1 MRNELIKTYNLD
13 VSVDPK
19 GCGLIRGK
27 AIVIRLSKSMC
38 SIFQPRNLETRIWET
53 TIACNILTLLS
64 KNHQGQGHV
73 VAIEKRVYVIRPMCL
88 Y

>member
-1 MRNELIKTYNLD
+1 MRRPNELIWTYNLD

-38 SIFQPRNLETRIWET
+38 SIPTKKCGNSDMGDDDCMQYSD
-53 TIACNILTLLS
+53 IAFKKPSGSRSYC
-64 KNHQGQGHV
+64 GHR
-73 VAIEKRVYVIRPMCL
+73 KTCIRD
-88 Y
+88 